1 MRFDTPVYF
10 QTIEKGA
17 YNADTGNYEPDTVT
31 EVKKYASV
39 TDSGINTL
47 NLIYG
52 EIKEGSKTVRLQ
64 NIYRAPFN
72 RVRIGEKLY
81 RVDFQRHLRCKHILV
96 CSEVQNAKN

>member
-17 YNADTGNYEPDTVT
+17 YNADTGNYAPDTVT
-31 EVKKYASV
+31 EVMKYASV

-72 RVRIGEKLY
+72 RVRIGEKAY

-96 CSEVQNAKN
+96 CSEVQ

>member
-10 QTIEKGA
+10 QTIKKGA

-52 EIKEGSKTVRLQ
+52 DIKEGVKK
-64 NIYRAPFN
+64 FK
-72 RVRIGEKLY
+72 KL
-81 RVDFQRHLRCKHILV
+81 
-96 CSEVQNAKN
+96 